1 MLSLT
6 TIPSSYLYPICS
18 LILIDFM
25 VTNDGHDMV
34 KELIKEELNA
44 ILVTPTRVRE
54 NGCVACDILFTLVN
68 RMGICEAAASDQL
81 SEVLT
86 YNGSSDSLSV
96 PTESSSQVDQ
106 SSLSD

>member
-1 MLSLT
+1 MPSLT

-44 ILVTPTRVRE
+44 ILVTPRE
-54 NGCVACDILFTLVN
+54 NGCVACHILFTLVN
-68 RMGICEAAASDQL
+68 TMGISEAGASDQL

-86 YNGSSDSLSV
+86 HNQNLNENFIDV
-96 PTESSSQVDQ
+96 VEMID
-106 SSLSD
+106 